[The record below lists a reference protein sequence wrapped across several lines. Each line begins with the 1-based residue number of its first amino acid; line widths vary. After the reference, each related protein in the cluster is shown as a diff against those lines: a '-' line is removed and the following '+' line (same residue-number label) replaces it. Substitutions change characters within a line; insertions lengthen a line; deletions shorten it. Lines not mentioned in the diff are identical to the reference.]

1 MFFES
6 LIEIFC
12 FLKDFDYNNYVLYLS
27 HIKDSDMIDFILLC
41 LIAALLRWVVRLGR
55 RIFVVKTRQK
65 HRYKQSQKIRFLQVR
80 VPKNAVARS
89 SDIEASD
96 HIGSMKDNIALMN
109 QIYKNFYA
117 IANSKF
123 QKKELWDNY
132 VSMEILVEKEVI
144 KFILWVPEEHLIT
157 IQKMIGSFYHGA
169 LVEIIDQPKLLEAW
183 KYMAGWEYV
192 LTKDSAY
199 PLKTYESFEADPMDS
214 LLSAFSQVWKEEK
227 VCFQILAEPLPE
239 KWLKDMRKSWE
250 KIKKGDK
257 RSRFKKMI
265 DFLSKDEKKN
275 DEEKEKQH
283 KHDFSQQ
290 QLSDFDRKTED
301 ELYKVKIKILTISPD
316 KSRPKKILD
325 DFTRLSSQYNYY
337 GLNTLKFVKAE
348 DMRLFAKIFVERR
361 FYTQESFLKKIRRD
375 PKNNILNIKELS
387 SLIHFPHGRFNQNP
401 RLAWQ
406 KYKIIS
412 APDDLPWDWILVWYN
427 DFWWVR
433 RELRVTD
440 EDRFRHIYILG
451 QTGTWKST
459 LMLTQAIDDMDH
471 WRWFCFIDP
480 HGDAVE
486 FLLKHFPK
494 ERIDDLIYFDLWN
507 TAYPIWLNPL
517 EVSPD
522 DPDEQDVVTNDLV
535 EMFIQMYWPEIFWP
549 RIQDYFRNACFLLMD
564 QPEWWTIVDIMRL
577 FTDDA
582 FAEAK
587 IRNIKNPVVASWWN
601 KTYKKMWDREKA
613 EIIPF
618 IQAKFWPFTT
628 GIYVRNII
636 GQPKSAF
643 KMYDAMQ
650 ENKIILMN
658 LAKWIAWEE
667 TSKLI
672 GKIISMQVKL
682 SALKRAKIPESERK
696 PFYLYVDEFQN
707 YVSASFESIL
717 SEARKYRLWLCVAH
731 QYIDQLKTE
740 WLWWAMDLSKTIF
753 GNIGTMFV
761 FKVGAPDAE
770 FLAKEFEPEFAQ
782 TDLTSTEKFMGACKI
797 SIHNQQSR
805 PMSFKA
811 KLPYD
816 IPPKNTPEKVQIIK
830 EISSLK
836 RWSKREIVDKEI
848 YFRVGV

>member
-1 MFFES
+1 MFYISIVMEGAIFLVS
-6 LIEIFC
+6 L
-12 FLKDFDYNNYVLYLS
+12 LAAWAL
-27 HIKDSDMIDFILLC
+27 MWILWFF
-41 LIAALLRWVVRLGR
+41 RRL
-55 RIFVVKTRQK
+55 FVVQRTKK

-96 HIGSMKDNIALMN
+96 HVSTMKDNIALMN
-109 QIYKNFYA
+109 QVYKNFYA
-117 IANSKF
+117 ISDSDLV
-123 QKKELWDNY
+123 KKKLWDNY
-132 VSMEILVEKEVI
+132 ISMEIVVENEVI
-144 KFILWVPEEHLIT
+144 KFFVWVPEDHVLT
-157 IQKMIGSFYHGA
+157 VQKMIASFYPWA
-169 LVEIIDQPKLLEAW
+169 LVEIVDQPKLLEAW
-183 KYMAGWEYV
+183 KFMAWGEFT
-192 LTKDSAY
+192 LTKDSVY
-199 PLKTYESFEADPMDS
+199 PIKTYESFEADPMDS
-214 LLSAFSQVWKEEK
+214 LLSAFSHVWKDEK
-227 VCFQILAEPLPE
+227 VCFQILVEPLQE
-239 KWLKDMRKSWE
+239 KWLKDMRKEWE
-250 KIKKGDK
+250 KIKKNDK
-257 RSRFKKMI
+257 RWRFGKLMHELFTSDKK
-265 DFLSKDEKKN
+265 KEEEKKN
-275 DEEKEKQH
+275 EDDKN
-283 KHDFSQQ
+283 KHNFSQQ
-290 QLSDFDRKTED
+290 QLADFDKKTED
-301 ELYKVKIKILTISPD
+301 ELFKVKMKALATSTD

-325 DFTRLSSQYNYY
+325 DLSRLCNQYNYLW
-337 GLNTLKFVKAE
+337 LNTLKFEKVK
-348 DMRLFAKIFVERR
+348 DKDLDLFARNFVWRVFFTQKSFINKIIH
-361 FYTQESFLKKIRRD
+361 KA
-375 PKNNILNIKELS
+375 KNNILNIKELS

-406 KYKIIS
+406 KYKIIA

-433 RELRVTD
+433 RDLRVTD
-440 EDRFRHIYILG
+440 EDRFRHIYILW

-459 LMLTQAIDDMDH
+459 LMLSQAIDDMDH
-471 WRWFCFIDP
+471 GRWFCFIDP

-535 EMFIQMYWPEIFWP
+535 EMFIQMYGPEIFGP

-564 QPEWWTIVDIMRL
+564 QPEWGTIVDIMRL

-587 IRNIKNPVVASWWN
+587 IRNIKNPVVAAWWN

-650 ENKIILMN
+650 EWKVILLN
-658 LAKWIAWEE
+658 LAKGIAWEE

-672 GKIISMQVKL
+672 GKIISMQIKL
-682 SALKRAKIPESERK
+682 SALKRAKIPESERR
-696 PFYLYVDEFQN
+696 PYYLYVDEFQN

-717 SEARKYRLWLCVAH
+717 SEARKYKLWLCVAH

-761 FKVGAPDAE
+761 FKVWAPDAE

-805 PMSFKA
+805 PMTFKA
-811 KLPYD
+811 KVPYS
-816 IPPKNTPEKVQIIK
+816 IPAKNTPEKVQIIK

-836 RWSKREIVDKEI
+836 WWSKREIVDKEI
-848 YFRVGV
+848 YFRVWV

>member
-1 MFFES
+1 MGDNSLLLWVVS
-6 LIEIFC
+6 LIC
-12 FLKDFDYNNYVLYLS
+12 
-27 HIKDSDMIDFILLC
+27 
-41 LIAALLRWVVRLGR
+41 AWVIMWMGWLVRR
-55 RIFVVKTRQK
+55 VFVVHRIKT
-65 HRYKQSQKIRFLQVR
+65 HRYQQSQKIRFLQVR

-96 HIGSMKDNIALMN
+96 HITTMKDNIALMN
-109 QIYKNFYA
+109 QVYKNFYA
-117 IANSKF
+117 ISD
-123 QKKELWDNY
+123 QKRIKRRLGDNY
-132 VSMEILVEKEVI
+132 ISMEMVVENEVI
-144 KFILWVPEEHLIT
+144 KFFVWVPEDHLLT
-157 IQKMIGSFYHGA
+157 VQKMIASFYPWA
-169 LVEIIDQPKLLEAW
+169 LVEIVSQPKLLEAW
-183 KYMAGWEYV
+183 KYMAWGEFT
-192 LTKDSAY
+192 LTKDSVY
-199 PLKTYESFEADPMDS
+199 PIKTYESFEADPMDS
-214 LLSAFSQVWKEEK
+214 ILSAFSHVWKEEK
-227 VCFQILAEPLPE
+227 ACLQILVEPLPE
-239 KWLKDMRKSWE
+239 KRLKDMRKKWE
-250 KIKKGDK
+250 EIKKDDK
-257 RSRFKKMI
+257 RWLIKKLI
-265 DFLSKDEKKN
+265 DFLSKDQKKQEEDIEKKA
-275 DEEKEKQH
+275 
-283 KHDFSQQ
+283 KHVFSQQ
-290 QLSDFDRKTED
+290 QLSDFDKKIED
-301 ELYKVKIKILTISPD
+301 ELFKVKIKAIAISPD

-325 DFTRLSSQYNYY
+325 DLSRLFNQYNYLW
-337 GLNTLKFVKAE
+337 LNTLKFEKAKE
-348 DMRLFAKIFVERR
+348 LEPFAMAFVERI
-361 FYTQESFLKKIRRD
+361 FYTENTFINKTIHKA
-375 PKNNILNIKELS
+375 KNNVLNIKELS

-406 KYKIIS
+406 KYKIIA
-412 APDDLPWDWILVWYN
+412 APDDLPWDWILVGYN

-433 RELRVTD
+433 RDLRVTD
-440 EDRFRHIYILG
+440 EDRFRHIYILW
-451 QTGTWKST
+451 QTWTWKST

-494 ERIDDLIYFDLWN
+494 ERINDLIHFDLGN

-535 EMFIQMYWPEIFWP
+535 EMFIQMYGPEIFGP

-564 QPEWWTIVDIMRL
+564 QPEWWTLVDIMRL

-587 IRNIKNPVVASWWN
+587 IRNIKNPVVAAWWN

-650 ENKIILMN
+650 EWKIILLN
-658 LAKWIAWEE
+658 LAKGIAWEE
-667 TSKLI
+667 TSKLVW
-672 GKIISMQVKL
+672 KIISMQIKL

-717 SEARKYRLWLCVAH
+717 SEARKYKLWLCVAH
-731 QYIDQLKTE
+731 QYIDQLKQE
-740 WLWWAMDLSKTIF
+740 WLWGNMDLSKTIF

-761 FKVGAPDAE
+761 FKVWAPDAE
-770 FLAKEFEPEFAQ
+770 FLAKEFEPEFSQ

-805 PMSFKA
+805 PMTFKA
-811 KLPYD
+811 KLPYSL
-816 IPPKNTPEKVQIIK
+816 PPKNTPEKVQIIK

-836 RWSKREIVDKEI
+836 WWSKREIVDKEI
-848 YFRVGV
+848 YFRVWV

>member
-1 MFFES
+1 MWIWRFFRRFFIVER
-6 LIEIFC
+6 
-12 FLKDFDYNNYVLYLS
+12 
-27 HIKDSDMIDFILLC
+27 IK
-41 LIAALLRWVVRLGR
+41 
-55 RIFVVKTRQK
+55 K
-65 HRYKQSQKIRFLQVR
+65 HRYSQSQKIRFLQVR

-96 HIGSMKDNIALMN
+96 HVSTMKDNIALMN
-109 QIYKNFYA
+109 QVYKNFYA
-117 IANSKF
+117 ISDPDLLKRR
-123 QKKELWDNY
+123 LWDNY
-132 VSMEILVEKEVI
+132 ISMEIVVENEVI
-144 KFILWVPEEHLIT
+144 KFFVWVPEDHLLT
-157 IQKMIGSFYHGA
+157 VQKMIASFYPWA
-169 LVEIIDQPKLLEAW
+169 LVEITSQPKLLEAW
-183 KYMAGWEYV
+183 KYMAGGEFT
-192 LTKDSAY
+192 LTKDSVY
-199 PLKTYESFEADPMDS
+199 PIKTYESFEADPMDS
-214 LLSAFSQVWKEEK
+214 LLSAFSRVWKQEK
-227 VCFQILAEPLPE
+227 VCFQILAEPLSE
-239 KWLKDMRKSWE
+239 KWLKDMRKKWE
-250 KIKKGDK
+250 KIKKNEKEWLEKFFHDLFTSEKK
-257 RSRFKKMI
+257 REEEKQKW
-265 DFLSKDEKKN
+265 DEKN
-275 DEEKEKQH
+275 
-283 KHDFSQQ
+283 KHNFSQQ
-290 QLSDFDRKTED
+290 QLSDFDKKMDD
-301 ELYKVKIKILTISPD
+301 ELFKVKIKAIATSPEKD
-316 KSRPKKILD
+316 RPKKMLD
-325 DFTRLSSQYNYY
+325 DIARLCNQYNYLW
-337 GLNTLKFVKAE
+337 LNTLKFEKVKN
-348 DMRLFAKIFVERR
+348 DDLNLFARNFVERI
-361 FYTQESFLKKIRRD
+361 FYTQKDFLNKIIH
-375 PKNNILNIKELS
+375 PAKNNVLNIKELS

-406 KYKIIS
+406 KYKIVA
-412 APDDLPWDWILVWYN
+412 APDDLPSDWILVGYN
-427 DFWWVR
+427 DFGGVR

-440 EDRFRHIYILG
+440 EDRFRHIYILW

-459 LMLTQAIDDMDH
+459 LMLSQAIDDMDNG
-471 WRWFCFIDP
+471 RWFCFIDP

-535 EMFIQMYWPEIFWP
+535 EMFIQMYGPEIFWP

-587 IRNIKNPVVASWWN
+587 IRNIKNPVVAAWWN

-636 GQPKSAF
+636 WQPKSAF

-672 GKIISMQVKL
+672 WKIISMQVKL
-682 SALKRAKIPESERK
+682 SALKRAKIPESERR

-717 SEARKYRLWLCVAH
+717 SEARKYKLWLCVAH
-731 QYIDQLKTE
+731 QYIDQLKSE
-740 WLWWAMDLSKTIF
+740 WLWWSMDLSKTIF

-761 FKVGAPDAE
+761 FKVWAPDAE
-770 FLAKEFEPEFAQ
+770 FLAKEFEPEFSQ
-782 TDLTSTEKFMGACKI
+782 TDLTSTEKFMGSCKI

-805 PMSFKA
+805 PMTFKA
-811 KLPYD
+811 KVPYS
-816 IPPKNTPEKVQIIK
+816 IPPKNSPEKVQIIK

-836 RWSKREIVDKEI
+836 WWSKREIVDKEI